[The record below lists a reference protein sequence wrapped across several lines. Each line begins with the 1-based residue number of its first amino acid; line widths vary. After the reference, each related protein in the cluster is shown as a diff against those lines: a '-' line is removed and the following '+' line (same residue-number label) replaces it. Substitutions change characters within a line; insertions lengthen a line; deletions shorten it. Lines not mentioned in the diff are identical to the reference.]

1 MKIITEPKNALVKQY
16 RKLFEMDNVELE
28 IRPDA
33 VEAIAEKAIERKT
46 GARGLRGIM
55 EKLMTNIMYEVPSRD
70 DVRKCVI
77 TRETV
82 EAEKDPELV
91 LTETKLINTKEKTA
105 ETA

>member
-1 MKIITEPKNALVKQY
+1 MKQY

-70 DVRKCVI
+70 EC
-77 TRETV
+77 
-82 EAEKDPELV
+82 EKMRHN
-91 LTETKLINTKEKTA
+91 KGGQ
-105 ETA
+105 